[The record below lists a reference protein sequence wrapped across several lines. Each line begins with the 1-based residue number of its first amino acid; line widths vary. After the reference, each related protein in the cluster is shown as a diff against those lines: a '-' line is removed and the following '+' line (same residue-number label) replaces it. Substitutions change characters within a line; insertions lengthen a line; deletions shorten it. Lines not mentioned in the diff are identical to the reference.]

1 MQKSLSPQI
10 ESQKA
15 ENSFA
20 WEKYHQEAKQPLEE
34 IWKYQDTHLEKEC
47 SVEEDINKTLQDLRM
62 LSSVTIYY
70 QVTRIVM
77 NSGSQ
82 LSVL

>member
-20 WEKYHQEAKQPLEE
+20 WEKYHQEAKQQQ

-47 SVEEDINKTLQDLRM
+47 SVEVDINKTLQDLRM
-62 LSSVTIYY
+62 LSSVTINC
-70 QVTRIVM
+70 QVTKIVM

-82 LSVL
+82 LSEL